1 MRNKTYVGYFA
12 LLLVIGSLLVLVGGW
27 AAVGQGSPY
36 LSGLWLQKGVHQDG
50 SICWTLIDFNN
61 DLTGP
66 GVSGTGLGT
75 AAIPMEIPTP
85 EGGTMTV
92 AEEMRAT
99 WKMNVPSK
107 YDTKVLAFLRSEG
120 MVIGMVELT
129 GVLVRESED
138 KMSTTWHTRVVDL
151 DGNELKK
158 LPPVEAELTR
168 ISVD

>member
-1 MRNKTYVGYFA
+1 MRYKANVSLVA
-12 LLLVIGSLLVLVGGW
+12 LVLLIGSLLVV
-27 AAVGQGSPY
+27 AGSSFVSGEESAYPA
-36 LSGLWLQKGVHQDG
+36 GLWLQKGVHQDG
-50 SICWTLIDFNN
+50 TVCWTFVELNGN
-61 DLTGP
+61 LTEP

-75 AAIPMEIPTP
+75 AAIPMDIPTP

-92 AEEMRAT
+92 AEDMRAT
-99 WKMNVPSK
+99 WKMKVPGE
-107 YDTKVLAFLRSEG
+107 YDTKVLAFLRSGG

-129 GVLVRESED
+129 GVLVRESEE
-138 KMSTTWHTRVVDL
+138 KMSATWNMRVVDL

>member
-1 MRNKTYVGYFA
+1 
-12 LLLVIGSLLVLVGGW
+12 LVLVGGW
-27 AAVGQGSPY
+27 TVAGQNSPY

-50 SICWTLIDFNN
+50 SICWTLIDLNS
-61 DLTGP
+61 DLTEP

-85 EGGTMTV
+85 EGGKMTV

-99 WKMNVPSK
+99 WKMKEPGK

-129 GVLVRESED
+129 GVFVRESDD
-138 KMSTTWHTRVVDL
+138 KMSATWNMRVVDL
-151 DGNELKK
+151 DGNELKN
-158 LPPVEAELTR
+158 LPPVEAKLTR